1 VVKFLFGW
9 SLTLGQHHKI
19 EKKPLNVERIQPNMS
34 SLKFGGKWMHGL
46 TSKVNSFDRQLNL
59 VEGNLSFK

>member
-1 VVKFLFGW
+1 
-9 SLTLGQHHKI
+9 LGQHHKI